1 MRSAWR
7 ATARPARS
15 TSTSSGVPCSIACRS
30 AAAISAGVSTTFTR
44 CPSLLPVIGQSHDRF
59 GQELDQADA
68 SEHVVAH
75 DRLDLGH
82 LVGDGLIAV
91 AVAVED
97 AAGGVGRQ

>member
-1 MRSAWR
+1 MRSAWC

-15 TSTSSGVPCSIACRS
+15 TSTASGVPFSIACRS
-30 AAAISAGVSTTFTR
+30 AAAISAGVSTTFTAR
-44 CPSLLPVIGQSHDRF
+44 ALLLPVIGQSHDRF

-82 LVGDGLIAV
+82 LVGDGLVAIAV
-91 AVAVED
+91 AVEH
-97 AAGGVGRQ
+97 AARRVGR